1 MNYSKIEELENEI
14 EFNKLKIK
22 MEKINRRIKNLS
34 ENIELV
40 KEENNALKKKLSEHM
55 ELVTK

>member
-1 MNYSKIEELENEI
+1 MNYAKIEELENEI

-34 ENIELV
+34 KNIELV
-40 KEENNALKKKLSEHM
+40 KEENIALKKKLSEHM

>member
-1 MNYSKIEELENEI
+1 MNDAKIEELENEI

>member
-1 MNYSKIEELENEI
+1 MNDAKIEELENEI

-40 KEENNALKKKLSEHM
+40 KEENNALKKK
-55 ELVTK
+55 TK

>member
-1 MNYSKIEELENEI
+1 MNEAKIEELENEI

-22 MEKINRRIKNLS
+22 MEKINRRINNLS
-34 ENIELV
+34 KNIELV
-40 KEENNALKKKLSEHM
+40 KEENIALKKKLSEHM